1 MDRKLFDSQMKDK
14 LYSLFESNN
23 FNIDILKL
31 NKVYLRGGA
40 IMRLF
45 MGIPLTDADLDF
57 YFLDLKYFKE
67 VDDYFNNHYEF
78 SDETPLTKT
87 YKCGELELQL
97 IRHPYLIGTYEYTTS
112 MTDFTIT
119 LGSFHFETESF
130 VYPDT
135 YLDDIK
141 SKELRI
147 HRLEI
152 EPPEGRSWANAL
164 QRIEKYGKL
173 GFTASDDVVETIK
186 KNSELKENDEFH
198 QRTVKMSWLRNKY
211 LTPIIPNIDVFVN
224 WLMDIKHHQTL
235 KKFNVYLWGGFLS
248 RPYETKD
255 VDVLITKRDGQYATL
270 KELEKLM
277 IDMFNL
283 AYDIHG
289 FFLDTHYMRIPQ
301 WIGDYP
307 RSREILKSVER
318 KQLFITITKNE
329 DKGIVCKHR
338 RYGLLNCAY
347 TGSFTLRGV
356 EPSSLVHRWVD
367 LNGNYAQMVDLQR
380 IIKYYEN
387 NKERNME
394 DFLNEFQGYSGY

>member
-14 LYSLFESNN
+14 LYSLFKSNN
-23 FNIDILKL
+23 FNIDILKS
-31 NKVYLRGGA
+31 NKSYMRGGA
-40 IMRLF
+40 ILRLF
-45 MGIPLTDADLDF
+45 MGTPLTDADLDF

-97 IRHPYLIGTYEYTTS
+97 VRHPYLIGTYEYTTS

-135 YLDDIK
+135 YLDDIE
-141 SKELRI
+141 SKKLRI
-147 HRLEI
+147 HRLDI

-164 QRIEKYGKL
+164 ERIEKYGKL

-198 QRTVKMSWLRNKY
+198 QRTVKMSWLRNKD
-211 LTPIIPNIDVFVN
+211 LTPIVPNIDVFVN
-224 WLMDIKHHQTL
+224 WLMDIKDHPNL
-235 KKFNVYLWGGFLS
+235 KKFNVYLWGGFIS
-248 RPYETKD
+248 RPHETKD
-255 VDVLITKRDGQYATL
+255 IDVLMTKRDGQHATL
-270 KELEKLM
+270 EELEDLM
-277 IDMFNL
+277 VDMFNL

-307 RSREILKSVER
+307 RDKEYLKSVER
-318 KQLFITITKNE
+318 KQLFITITNLK
-329 DKGIVCKHR
+329 K
-338 RYGLLNCAY
+338 
-347 TGSFTLRGV
+347 
-356 EPSSLVHRWVD
+356 
-367 LNGNYAQMVDLQR
+367 
-380 IIKYYEN
+380 
-387 NKERNME
+387 
-394 DFLNEFQGYSGY
+394 